1 MPGSGMDT
9 PSPWRQ
15 GPDWEAI
22 NITATEKCTLVKAR
36 DKKEGET
43 TDKRRECNRSTALIA
58 LDWNPR
64 SADNIREKKM

>member
-36 DKKEGET
+36 DKK
-43 TDKRRECNRSTALIA
+43 
-58 LDWNPR
+58 
-64 SADNIREKKM
+64 REKQQISRGSVTEVLPL

>member
-22 NITATEKCTLVKAR
+22 NITAMEKRILVKER
-36 DKKEGET
+36 DKKVETNDNQKDCKRALMGEV
-43 TDKRRECNRSTALIA
+43 RNSRSF
-58 LDWNPR
+58 
-64 SADNIREKKM
+64 DNKEKNEK